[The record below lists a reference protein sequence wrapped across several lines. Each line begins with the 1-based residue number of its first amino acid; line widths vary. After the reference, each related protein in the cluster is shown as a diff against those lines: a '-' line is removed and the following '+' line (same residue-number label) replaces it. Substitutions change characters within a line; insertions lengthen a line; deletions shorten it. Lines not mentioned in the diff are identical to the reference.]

1 MVMATNCWSCAQLEK
16 LSRRLAVATSAAT
29 LNHFQ
34 FMGTPESQILQAEGR
49 ATLVKGGAKSKKTT
63 IGLRVSAVVQAGGLG
78 HQIILF
84 RDAGG
89 SAGGDPIVPDGVLAV
104 ARHFE
109 QVGADRVRPFHPL
122 PTKWSPGSSSAS
134 TTSARDARPT
144 ARRSPACAFSNG
156 AW

>member
-16 LSRRLAVATSAAT
+16 LSRRLAVATRATT

-34 FMGTPESQILQAEGR
+34 FIGTPENRIMQAEGR
-49 ATLVKGGAKSKKTT
+49 PTLVKGGAKSKNQQSRT
-63 IGLRVSAVVQAGGLG
+63 IWLRASAAVQAGGLG

-89 SAGGDPIVPDGVLAV
+89 SAGGDPVVPDGVLAV

-109 QVGADRVRPFHPL
+109 QVGADRVQPVVTAEPTVGVERLQQLQPF
-122 PTKWSPGSSSAS
+122 
-134 TTSARDARPT
+134 
-144 ARRSPACAFSNG
+144 RRAMHHGRRNR
-156 AW
+156 